1 MASTHLGPRLLPLQ
15 LISACLHGWMAIF
28 LPSRSVASL
37 PPGVTA
43 YLASLV
49 LCLTLHPAISSLMSR
64 SAKLNTLR
72 LLPNANQAFFP
83 EFACQLKA
91 SLAIFTPFS
100 PSVDYVHNV
109 TSI

>member
-1 MASTHLGPRLLPLQ
+1 MSTHLGPRLLPLQ

-64 SAKLNTLR
+64 SAQLNSRFTVKFYKT
-72 LLPNANQAFFP
+72 NVFFSKD
-83 EFACQLKA
+83 AK
-91 SLAIFTPFS
+91 
-100 PSVDYVHNV
+100 
-109 TSI
+109 